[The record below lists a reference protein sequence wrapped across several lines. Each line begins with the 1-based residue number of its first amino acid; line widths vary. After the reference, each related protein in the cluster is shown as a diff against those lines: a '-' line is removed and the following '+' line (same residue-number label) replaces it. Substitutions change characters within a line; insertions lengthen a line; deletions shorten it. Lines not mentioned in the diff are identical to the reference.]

1 MKNET
6 LYIKIEQHIQVT
18 NKKVFLE
25 DIANLYCI
33 DSSIVDKLNK
43 IIFMVIKK
51 NENMEYCISIMK
63 IIEMIKKECPGVEI
77 ENLGETDFILEY
89 IPPQKPKKIWEYTK
103 GGFICAIAFFGS
115 AFSIMTFNT
124 DVSVSEVFD
133 KTYYLVMG
141 EGKTTG
147 SLLEISYSIGLAV
160 GILIF
165 YNHFARKKIKKDP
178 TPIEVEM
185 RIYEED
191 VNKAI
196 IKSAAREGK
205 TIDSN

>member
-6 LYIKIEQHIQVT
+6 VYIKIEQHIQVT
-18 NKKVFLE
+18 NKKVFLQ
-25 DIANLYCI
+25 DIAKLYCI
-33 DSSIVDKLNK
+33 DFSIVDKLNK
-43 IIFMVIKK
+43 LVFLVIKK

-63 IIEMIKKECPGVEI
+63 IVEMIKKECPCVEV
-77 ENLGETDFILEY
+77 ENMGETDFILEY
-89 IPPQKPKKIWEYTK
+89 IPPVTPKKLWEYIK
-103 GGFICAIAFFGS
+103 VAFVCAIAFFGA

-141 EGKTTG
+141 EGKTSG

-160 GILIF
+160 GIMIF

-185 RIYEED
+185 RIYEQD
-191 VNKAI
+191 VNSAI
-196 IKSAAREGK
+196 IKTAAREGK